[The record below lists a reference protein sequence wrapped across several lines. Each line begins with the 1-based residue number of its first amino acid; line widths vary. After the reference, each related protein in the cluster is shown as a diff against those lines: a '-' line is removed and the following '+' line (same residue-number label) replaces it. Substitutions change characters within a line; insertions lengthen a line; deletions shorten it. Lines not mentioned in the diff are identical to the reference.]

1 MKLFDK
7 KKLATVLSVVS
18 ILAVTGCGASDATID
33 AVIGN
38 EYSIKNIATEE
49 GESKEELAVVV
60 YEGDND
66 KDAAVVQYAEPED
79 GELIA
84 HINIKKYGTIT
95 VKFFPEQAPLAVEN
109 FVQHAKDGYYDG
121 LTFHR
126 IIDDFMI
133 QGGDPDGTGSGGDSI
148 WKDDKGVYLPF
159 EDEFSKYLIPIR
171 GALCM
176 ANSGANTNGSQ
187 FFIVQNTAYNIADV
201 MNLRAAGVD
210 DDLIS
215 YYKENG
221 GACWLYEA
229 HTVFGQVVEG
239 LDVLDEV
246 AAVKTNSNGKPNE
259 DVIIES
265 IELDEY

>member
-1 MKLFDK
+1 MKLLNK
-7 KKLATVLSVVS
+7 KNILVTLSFAAM
-18 ILAVTGCGASDATID
+18 IAVTGCKEVSID
-33 AVIGN
+33 HVTGN
-38 EYSIKNIATEE
+38 EYSIEN
-49 GESKEELAVVV
+49 GVVV
-60 YEGDND
+60 YKGDND
-66 KDAAVVQYAEPED
+66 KEAPVVQYGEPEK

-84 HINIKKYGTIT
+84 HINVKDYGTIT
-95 VKFFPEQAPLAVEN
+95 VRFFPEQAPLAVEN

-126 IIDDFMI
+126 IMDEFMI
-133 QGGDPDGTGSGGDSI
+133 QGGDPEGTGRGGDSI
-148 WKDDKGVYLPF
+148 WKDDSGEYVPF

-176 ANSGANTNGSQ
+176 ANSGENTNGSQ
-187 FFIVQNTAYNIADV
+187 FFIVQKTDYNIADV
-201 MNLRAAGVD
+201 MTLRGAGVD
-210 DDLIS
+210 SDLIS

-229 HTVFGQVVEG
+229 HTVFGQVIEG
-239 LDVLDEV
+239 LDVLDEIAGV
-246 AAVKTNSNGKPNE
+246 TTDSNAKPIE